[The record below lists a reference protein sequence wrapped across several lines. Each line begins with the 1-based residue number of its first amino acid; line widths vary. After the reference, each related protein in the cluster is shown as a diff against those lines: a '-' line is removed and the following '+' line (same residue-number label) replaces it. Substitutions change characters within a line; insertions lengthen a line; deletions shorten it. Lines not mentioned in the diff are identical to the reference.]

1 MEDKTFKYFIS
12 CSQFL
17 SISLY
22 SPDLDEKSFFS
33 VGSFDQQLNYCDL
46 TLKEMKSGKKDAEL
60 TSDEMMTAVKESM
73 NDLQKMKIKFIM
85 LVKCRTQKAPCQ
97 NE

>member
-1 MEDKTFKYFIS
+1 MFN
-12 CSQFL
+12 
-17 SISLY
+17 SISVY
-22 SPDLDEKSFFS
+22 SPDLDGKSLFS
-33 VGSFDQQLNYCDL
+33 VGFFDQQHNYCDL

-85 LVKCRTQKAPCQ
+85 SVQCRTQKAPYQ